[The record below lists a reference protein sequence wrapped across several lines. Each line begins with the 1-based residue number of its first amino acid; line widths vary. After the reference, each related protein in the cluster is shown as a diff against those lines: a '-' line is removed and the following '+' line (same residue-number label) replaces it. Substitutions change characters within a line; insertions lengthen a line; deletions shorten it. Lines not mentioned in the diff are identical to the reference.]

1 MSVRAE
7 TAEASLR
14 NEPGCFARLISRWIT
29 FILARLRG
37 QSTATPRVLRHVE
50 TLSLGPKR
58 QVFLIECDGE
68 RFLVAGGSDGLGA
81 PVPLTRRFAS
91 EADKE
96 RLA

>member
-7 TAEASLR
+7 AAEASLR
-14 NEPGCFARLISRWIT
+14 NEPGCVARLISRWIT
-29 FILARLRG
+29 FIIARLRG
-37 QSTATPRVLRHVE
+37 QSTATPRVLGHVE

-68 RFLVAGGSDGLGA
+68 RFLIAGGSDCLSA
-81 PVPLTRRFAS
+81 PVLLAQRFAAGD
-91 EADKE
+91 EE